1 MVIITDKKILIV
13 EDEAIVA
20 LELEYRLKAMGY
32 RVCGKVPSGE
42 KAILLAKE
50 TNPNLVLMDINL
62 SGKMNGIETA
72 DVIKA
77 NYSIPSIFVTAYSD
91 ENTISQIKN
100 SMNNE
105 YLFKPFAVAQLKG
118 AIDRVI
124 GMS

>member
-1 MVIITDKKILIV
+1 MVIITGKKILIV

-32 RVCGKVPSGE
+32 FVCGKAPSGD
-42 KAILLAKE
+42 KAISLVKE

-62 SGKMNGIETA
+62 RGRMNGIETA
-72 DVIKA
+72 DIIKT
-77 NYSIPSIFVTAYSD
+77 NYSIPSLFVTAYSD

-105 YLFKPFAVAQLKG
+105 YLFKPFAVSQLQG
-118 AIDRVI
+118 AIEKVI
-124 GMS
+124 SMS